1 MAKQLNSEKSSEG
14 STAKLTLSLDENLR
28 DALEAERQRVAAL
41 TGYRPSRAAVGELL
55 LKRALQNTAATAA

>member
-1 MAKQLNSEKSSEG
+1 MSQKQTPKTTESAP
-14 STAKLTLSLDENLR
+14 AKLTLSLDDNLR

-55 LKRALQNTAATAA
+55 LKRALQNTAAAAA

>member
-1 MAKQLNSEKSSEG
+1 MAKQVTSEKPSEG
-14 STAKLTLSLDENLR
+14 APAKLTLSLDDNLR
-28 DALEAERQRVAAL
+28 HALEAERQRVAAL